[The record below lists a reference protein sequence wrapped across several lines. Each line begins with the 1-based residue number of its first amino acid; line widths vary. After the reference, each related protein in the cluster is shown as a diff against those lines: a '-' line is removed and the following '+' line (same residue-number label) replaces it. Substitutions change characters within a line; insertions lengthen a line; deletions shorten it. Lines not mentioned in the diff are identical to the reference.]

1 MQTAAVTTKPRKPSA
16 PALPQP
22 IPLAGIDSDN
32 RPDVFWAACTLND
45 DGELQAIVQMRD
57 SVTRKNSPTAACNA
71 LISAARYIKESRDEA
86 AQLCQGLGGLLFAF
100 HGSKACG
107 GAAWCA

>member
-1 MQTAAVTTKPRKPSA
+1 MQAAAVTTKPRKPSA

-57 SVTRKNSPTAACNA
+57 SVTRKKSPTAACNA

-86 AQLCQGLGGLLFAF
+86 AHTCKEVGGLLFAF
-100 HGSKACG
+100 HGSTAFEV
-107 GAAWCA
+107 AA

>member
-22 IPLAGIDSDN
+22 ITLTGIDSDN

-45 DGELQAIVQMRD
+45 DGELQAIMQMRD

-86 AQLCQGLGGLLFAF
+86 AQMCKKLGGLLFAF
-100 HGSKACG
+100 HGSKAFEV
-107 GAAWCA
+107 AA